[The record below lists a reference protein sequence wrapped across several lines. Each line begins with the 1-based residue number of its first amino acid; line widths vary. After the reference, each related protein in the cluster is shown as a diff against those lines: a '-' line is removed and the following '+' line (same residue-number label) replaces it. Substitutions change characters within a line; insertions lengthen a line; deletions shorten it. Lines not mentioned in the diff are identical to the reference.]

1 MGKRSSAAFL
11 GGLWNLRSAW
21 GRAAAVAALLAA
33 VAACDL
39 GSPPKPVH
47 RQAQADPT
55 AVPAAPSA
63 TATAPP
69 APSTP
74 ATPAAVP
81 PATPAAAPPATPA
94 TPVTVPPAAAPQPPP
109 GFPLPLVPAARRPA
123 ATAPPPPP
131 PPESPPPPHE
141 VAATSADELR
151 RKRAEWEELQRMQEQ
166 ARSRVEAWQRARQ
179 SADEPPMPH
188 VGDAPESASQAEA
201 AQMQS
206 DMRAWYRRY
215 SHRSAAVTLA
225 LSQYGTAA
233 SAEPRDTS
241 RLRDACGK
249 LLAASTALL
258 DDPRALPAPLRSA
271 SAALSTAYAE
281 IKATAQACL
290 AYRDDDR
297 AAHLAAALRAMA
309 AAGTALRPYSMTP

>member
-11 GGLWNLRSAW
+11 GGLWNLRLAW
-21 GRAAAVAALLAA
+21 GRAAAVAALLTA

-63 TATAPP
+63 TATATAPP
-69 APSTP
+69 APS
-74 ATPAAVP
+74 A
-81 PATPAAAPPATPA
+81 PAAAPRATPA
-94 TPVTVPPAAAPQPPP
+94 TVPPAAAPQVPPAVA
-109 GFPLPLVPAARRPA
+109 LRLAAAARDLAA
-123 ATAPPPPP
+123 ATAPPPP
-131 PPESPPPPHE
+131 PPESPPPPHD

-188 VGDAPESASQAEA
+188 VGDAPENASQSDA

-233 SAEPRDTS
+233 SAEPRDPS

-258 DDPRALPAPLRSA
+258 DDPRALPAPLHSA

>member
-11 GGLWNLRSAW
+11 GGRVDLRLA
-21 GRAAAVAALLAA
+21 GRAAAVAALLSA

-39 GSPPKPVH
+39 GSPPKPVQ

-63 TATAPP
+63 
-69 APSTP
+69 
-74 ATPAAVP
+74 
-81 PATPAAAPPATPA
+81 PAAAPPA
-94 TPVTVPPAAAPQPPP
+94 VPPSAPAAAPQATPAAPATVPP
-109 GFPLPLVPAARRPA
+109 GAAPQPAPAFPLPLAPAARRPGA
-123 ATAPPPPP
+123 AAAPP
-131 PPESPPPPHE
+131 PPESPPSPNDA
-141 VAATSADELR
+141 AATSAEELR

-166 ARSRVEAWQRARQ
+166 ARSRVEAWQRARN
-179 SADEPPMPH
+179 SAAEPPMPH
-188 VGDAPESASQAEA
+188 VGDAPESPSKSDA

-233 SAEPRDTS
+233 SAEPQDPS